1 MIRTEPLFFGFA
13 LLSVD
18 DEGDEDEDELDC
30 FALFL
35 DDDDA
40 AAVDAVLERSLE
52 LGGRC
57 ERADPDFAPGA
68 GAGALPELGRAMD
81 GSLDGRR
88 LVCPVW
94 KWKRWSVGGG
104 VVEKICSQ

>member
-81 GSLDGRR
+81 GSFGWATTC
-88 LVCPVW
+88 VSCVHW
-94 KWKRWSVGGG
+94 K
-104 VVEKICSQ
+104 VECWWCG